1 MKPALG
7 KEVEKRCTRSRSPIG
22 GSAQNERGD
31 SARYSSPGESTE
43 NTASEARVRR
53 KYNRRSPDERVAALQ
68 QRIAELKARQVARE
82 KREDPVV
89 REIPKVHRRLRKFA
103 QLAMDNQRPDIANS
117 ALAFMASMDRIL
129 RAELGK
135 ERVLDA
141 GDDEE

>member
-1 MKPALG
+1 LIPHD
-7 KEVEKRCTRSRSPIG
+7 TR
-22 GSAQNERGD
+22 
-31 SARYSSPGESTE
+31 SPGESLRTPPPRAQSASQVQ
-43 NTASEARVRR
+43 TAVL
-53 KYNRRSPDERVAALQ
+53 PDERVAALQ